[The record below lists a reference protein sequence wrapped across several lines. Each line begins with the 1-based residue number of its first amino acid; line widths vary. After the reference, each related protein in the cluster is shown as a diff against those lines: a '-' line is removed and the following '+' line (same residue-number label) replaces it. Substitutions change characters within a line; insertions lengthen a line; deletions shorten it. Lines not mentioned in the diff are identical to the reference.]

1 MKKKTKIKNWR
12 LNFLLF
18 KLRLSLTHKYLY
30 NNLENSN
37 KRVKVVTID
46 KIVKNIIEENPKLDF
61 NGKVELN
68 LDVKEMAKVSKEEFL
83 ALKVNAEHKIEYF
96 NARVVDLAGEPS
108 QEWNCLLLFEL
119 IMNIKIYHFS
129 NYVLWFLKQC

>member
-1 MKKKTKIKNWR
+1 M
-12 LNFLLF
+12 
-18 KLRLSLTHKYLY
+18 THKYLY

-108 QEWNCLLLFEL
+108 QE
-119 IMNIKIYHFS
+119 
-129 NYVLWFLKQC
+129 